1 MIMDK
6 PTILVVEDEFITGAD
21 LQSKLKKMGYNVP
34 VVVDTGQ
41 KAIDAAAELRPDL
54 ALMDITLKGEM
65 TGIEAAA
72 VIGKRG
78 IPVVFLTAHSDEN
91 TVDKA
96 VRSVPFGYLIKPL
109 DERALKTTI
118 QMALYKNEID
128 GKVKERDSI
137 IQALINA
144 NREPMFIIDQNT
156 NILVINNAIA
166 SMLTPNAEVG
176 TGLLLESLVAGGYVS
191 AALADAIRNHFFDN
205 RPYQFEEEIKG
216 KWISYTITPLVNAQ
230 GRVDRC
236 AVNSFDVTAI
246 KRAEQTTKAL
256 NARLEKEKQ
265 NLLMFEAMMNSM
277 DDFIIGT
284 DDMGLIAFVN
294 DAFIK
299 RFGYQ
304 LADLK
309 DKHISILQDPS
320 DHFAIDQ
327 NAFFVD
333 KKRVWN
339 GNFTAVNKF
348 GLKIKTMLKSSPVIQ
363 GDQTLSRVFVL
374 REKLS

>member
-1 MIMDK
+1 MEQ
-6 PTILVVEDEFITGAD
+6 PTVLVVEDEFITGAD

-34 VVVDTGQ
+34 MVVDTGQ
-41 KAIDAAAELRPDL
+41 KAIDAATELKPDL
-54 ALMDITLKGEM
+54 ILMDITLKGEM

-72 VIGKRG
+72 VIGQRG
-78 IPVVFLTAHSDEN
+78 IPVIFLTAHSDET
-91 TVDKA
+91 TVEKA
-96 VRSVPFGYLIKPL
+96 VKSVPFGYLIKPL

-128 GKVKERDSI
+128 GKVRERDGI

-144 NREPMFIIDQNT
+144 NPEPMFILDQNT

-166 SMLTPNAEVG
+166 SLLTPSSSLG
-176 TGLLLESLVAGGYVS
+176 TGLVLDTLSSNGMVS
-191 AALADAIRNHFFDN
+191 PALADAIRDHFFDDKPF
-205 RPYQFEEEIKG
+205 RFEEDYKG
-216 KWISYTITPLVNAQ
+216 KWISYTITPLFNVQ

-236 AVNSFDVTAI
+236 AVNSHDVTAI
-246 KRAEQTTKAL
+246 KRAEQATKAL
-256 NARLEKEKQ
+256 NVRLELEKK
-265 NLLMFEAMMNSM
+265 NLLMFDAMMNSM

-284 DDMGLIAFVN
+284 DDMGMISFVN
-294 DAFIK
+294 EAFIK
-299 RFGYQ
+299 RFGYT
-304 LADLK
+304 LADIK
-309 DKHISILQDPS
+309 NQHISKLQDPT

-339 GNFTAVNKF
+339 GTFTAVNKF
-348 GLKIKTMLKSSPVIQ
+348 GLKIKTLLKSSPVIQ
-363 GDQTLSRVFVL
+363 DNQTLSRVFVL

>member
-1 MIMDK
+1 MV

-34 VVVDTGQ
+34 MVVDTGQ
-41 KAIDAAAELRPDL
+41 KAIDAAAELKPDL
-54 ALMDITLKGEM
+54 ILMDITLKGEM

-72 VIGKRG
+72 VIGNRG
-78 IPVVFLTAHSDEN
+78 IPVIFLTAHSDET

-96 VRSVPFGYLIKPL
+96 VKSVPFGYLIKPL

-118 QMALYKNEID
+118 QMALYKHEID
-128 GKVKERDSI
+128 GKLRERDTI

-144 NREPMFIIDQNT
+144 NPEPMFIIDQNT
-156 NILVINNAIA
+156 SILVINHAIA
-166 SMLTPNAEVG
+166 AFLAVPLSAG
-176 TGLLLESLVAGGYVS
+176 TGLMLDTLVSNGLVSPLLAS
-191 AALADAIRNHFFDN
+191 AIRDHFFDAK
-205 RPYQFEEEIKG
+205 PYQFEEEIRG
-216 KWISYTITPLVNAQ
+216 KWVSYSITPLTNSA

-236 AVNSFDVTAI
+236 AVNSHDVTAI
-246 KRAEQTTKAL
+246 KRAEQNLKAL
-256 NARLEKEKQ
+256 NARLEKEKK

-294 DAFIK
+294 EAFMK
-299 RFGYQ
+299 RFGYT
-304 LADLK
+304 LEELK
-309 DKHISILQDPS
+309 DKHISKLQDPS
-320 DHFAIDQ
+320 DHFVMDQ

-348 GLKIKTMLKSSPVIQ
+348 GLKIKTLLKSSPVIQ
-363 GDQTLSRVFVL
+363 DNQTLSRVFVL
-374 REKLS
+374 REKLG

>member
-1 MIMDK
+1 MDK

-41 KAIDAAAELRPDL
+41 KAIDAAAELKPDL

-144 NREPMFIIDQNT
+144 NKEPMFIIDQNT

-176 TGLLLESLVAGGYVS
+176 TGLLLDSLVAGGYVS

-299 RFGYQ
+299 RFGYP

>member
-1 MIMDK
+1 MSMAQA
-6 PTILVVEDEFITGAD
+6 TILVVEDEFITGAD
-21 LQSKLKKMGYNVP
+21 LQSKLKKMGFNVP
-34 VVVDTGQ
+34 RVVDTGQ
-41 KAIDAAAELRPDL
+41 KAIDAAAELKPDL

-65 TGIEAAA
+65 TGIEAAE
-72 VIGKRG
+72 VIGRRG
-78 IPVVFLTAHSDEN
+78 IPVIFLTAHSDET

-128 GKVKERDSI
+128 GKVRERDTI

-144 NREPMFIIDQNT
+144 NPEPMFIIDQNT
-156 NILVINNAIA
+156 NVLVINHAIA
-166 SMLTPNAEVG
+166 AFLASPVSAG
-176 TGLLLESLVAGGYVS
+176 TGLLLDTLVSNGLVTPL
-191 AALADAIRNHFFDN
+191 LADAIRDHFFDAKS
-205 RPYQFEEEIKG
+205 YQFEEEIRG
-216 KWISYTITPLVNAQ
+216 KWISYAITPLTNKE

-236 AVNSFDVTAI
+236 AVNSHDVTAI
-246 KRAEQTTKAL
+246 KRAEQTSKAL
-256 NARLEKEKQ
+256 NARLEKEKK

-284 DDMGLIAFVN
+284 DDMGMISFVN
-294 DAFIK
+294 EAFIK
-299 RFGYQ
+299 RFGYT
-304 LADLK
+304 LDEIRE
-309 DKHISILQDPS
+309 KHISKLQDPS

-348 GLKIKTMLKSSPVIQ
+348 GLKIKTLLKSSPVIQ
-363 GDQTLSRVFVL
+363 DDQTLSRVFVL
-374 REKLS
+374 REKLN